1 MVAKIMQPTPSMESP
16 LEYNEE
22 KVLSGEA
29 QILGEF
35 NKPDRDDSVIE
46 AMGRL
51 ERHRFRSQSVSFHM

>member
-1 MVAKIMQPTPSMESP
+1 MESP

-29 QILGEF
+29 QMLGEF

-46 AMGRL
+46 AMERL
-51 ERHRFRSQSVSFHM
+51 ERHRFRS